1 MPADSENTCQRL
13 RQNFYSRSADQHEN
27 TGIHQTAAHAL
38 ADAFRV
44 LHAVAERHNRRN
56 RVTQTKCREQN
67 KLLNFVHNAI
77 SGDIRTV
84 QTAENQINTIIHHA
98 HRTLCYDGRYADGVN
113 LADDT
118 AAQAQSLASERQFP
132 VQTEMEHGC
141 QSQRRNL
148 TEHGCP
154 CRTCYAQFRTAEQ
167 TVDHNRVKHD
177 VRQCACHLCNRGIE

>member
-1 MPADSENTCQRL
+1 MRT
-13 RQNFYSRSADQHEN
+13 
-27 TGIHQTAAHAL
+27 
-38 ADAFRV
+38 

-98 HRTLCYDGRYADGVN
+98 HRTLCYDGRYTDGVN

-118 AAQAQSLASERQFP
+118 AAQAQSLASKRQFP

-148 TEHGCP
+148 TEHGRP
-154 CRTCYAQFRTAEQ
+154 CRTFYAQFRTAEQ